1 MVARNL
7 YQQEDFNAP
16 IQEWVFDPFERADEQ
31 ERTTHLTDLDRESGT
46 QSPSDDL
53 PLKEAIANLERSRLL
68 DALDASR
75 WHQARAAERLGLS
88 YHQMRA
94 LLRKYP
100 DIKKP

>member
-1 MVARNL
+1 MYTYVWACWYLHDHTFAYACVTDGRQVVASR
-7 YQQEDFNAP
+7 
-16 IQEWVFDPFERADEQ
+16 
-31 ERTTHLTDLDRESGT
+31 LTDLDREPGT